1 MKTTSLRFSSD
12 LGLTIYLH
20 ADSKVKL
27 KKKKMK
33 QEKIFRLLLNR

>member
-1 MKTTSLRFSSD
+1 MKTTSLKFSPD
-12 LGLTIYLH
+12 LGLIIYLH